1 MSVQMS
7 GSGGGGTIQ
16 IPQDY
21 WSGVD
26 ACDSAVGGL
35 GSGLA
40 SEPGL
45 SSHGDGFD
53 AMKAQA
59 KALIELLG
67 KLQEQLASD
76 VKVLRSVG
84 ETMQEAD
91 EHAASCM
98 DASE

>member
-1 MSVQMS
+1 MMVPWALSRGQS
-7 GSGGGGTIQ
+7 
-16 IPQDY
+16 
-21 WSGVD
+21 SGV
-26 ACDSAVGGL
+26 
-35 GSGLA
+35 
-40 SEPGL
+40 
-45 SSHGDGFD
+45 
-53 AMKAQA
+53 
-59 KALIELLG
+59 LG